1 MNLTL
6 PDQPELL
13 ANVGS
18 ACRISNQFDAA
29 AQCLNRSLQL
39 NLARAETWNNR
50 GQLHE
55 DLGEFGEAY
64 TAYQNAYSLNRTH
77 PVIALSLAYQRMRAG
92 EWSNGPWLPAGA
104 PEGTT
109 PFPGTWD
116 LWEQGRNNYGTLP
129 DVPIWKGQNLIGDR
143 LLIVPEGGF
152 GDYVWL
158 SRYFDKLGEMVRSRG
173 AIWIIVPD
181 SLCRLAR
188 TRFPFFW
195 DRPGW
200 VVPVSEAQD
209 RIWRVDYQVP
219 LLSLLTRFLRPT
231 REIPPAV
238 LHGIPAE
245 STRRGFSG
253 PRIDR
258 SGSLDATGTPD
269 TANDSRP
276 LSVGICAFAQ
286 ENGVQ
291 RPHRSIPS
299 MSLAPLREIPGVEWF
314 SLMPDRRLEWMVGL
328 SPDCGGR
335 PRDWEDTAQVIE
347 HLDLVVTVDT
357 AVAHLAASLGV
368 PTWILLPMRADWKYH
383 KSLCLNYIA
392 TDLEPWESSIWY
404 PKVSRL
410 FRQRDPISWDGVIS
424 EVCAE
429 LKVLLQAQELSAE
442 IR

>member
-29 AQCLNRSLQL
+29 AACLNRSLQL

-92 EWSNGPWLPAGA
+92 EWSNEPWLPAGA

-129 DVPIWKGQNLIGDR
+129 NVPIWKGEDLTGDR
-143 LLIVPEGGF
+143 LLITPEGGY

-158 SRYFDKLGEMVRSRG
+158 SRYLPKLEKMGAKVFFMVPEP
-173 AIWIIVPD
+173 IV
-181 SLCRLAR
+181 RLAR
-188 TRFPFFW
+188 ERFPGNN
-195 DRPGW
+195 RYIHHTIEG
-200 VVPVSEAQD
+200 VPVKTF
-209 RIWRVDYQVP
+209 DYQVP
-219 LLSLLTRFLRPT
+219 LLSLLSRFLRDPCNT
-231 REIPPAV
+231 PPAA
-238 LHGIPAE
+238 LQANTEAPRASSGHFKRTGE
-245 STRRGFSG
+245 SLRVGLV
-253 PRIDR
+253 
-258 SGSLDATGTPD
+258 SL
-269 TANDSRP
+269 
-276 LSVGICAFAQ
+276 AQ

-291 RPHRSIPS
+291 RPHRSIPL
-299 MSLAPLREIPGVEWF
+299 LAIQPLREVAGVEWV
-314 SLMPDRRLEWMVGL
+314 SLMPDRRTDWMRSMRWIKDADGLEW
-328 SPDCGGR
+328 
-335 PRDWEDTAQVIE
+335 DWLDTCEVIE
-347 HLDLVVTVDT
+347 QLDLVVTVDT

-368 PTWILLPMRADWKYH
+368 PTWILVPMRSDH
-383 KSLCLNYIA
+383 KWGTSERSA
-392 TDLEPWESSIWY
+392 WY
-404 PKVSRL
+404 PDAKL

-429 LKVLLQAQELSAE
+429 LKVLLQAEHQAAQ
-442 IR
+442 IG